1 MRRILGVLFGV
12 PVLAVLG
19 LTVLAGWAWEE
30 FNAPGPHGSDVRLI
44 IPSGTGLGAMA
55 DLLAEGG
62 VVRQPLVFRAVVL
75 LGGKG
80 HGLKAGEYDFPAGAS
95 AAEILDRLVAGRTVV
110 RRLTVPEG
118 LTTAEVLE
126 LVGRAEGLRGEVP
139 EVGEGRLLPE
149 TYHYGYGDSRA
160 GIVERMGRAME
171 EALGEAFAARDP
183 DLPFADRAELL
194 ILASIVEKETGVA
207 GERARVAGVFVN
219 RLRRGMRLQTDP
231 TVVYALTRGRG
242 PLGRPLTRRD
252 LRIDDPYNTYRR
264 PGLPPGP
271 IANPGRASLAAAA
284 RPAATDALYFVADG
298 SGGHAFAAT
307 LREHNRNVA
316 RYRRLRGARQ

>member
-1 MRRILGVLFGV
+1 MRRLLGVLFGV

-19 LTVLAGWAWEE
+19 LTLLAGWAWEE
-30 FNAPGPHGSDVRLI
+30 FNAPGPHGRDVRLV
-44 IPSGTGLGAMA
+44 IPKGTGLGAVA

-62 VVRQPLVFRAVVL
+62 VIRQPLVFRAVVL

-80 HGLKAGEYDFPAGAS
+80 DGLKAGEYDFPAGES
-95 AAEILDRLVAGRTVV
+95 AAAILDRLVAGRTVV

-126 LVGRAEGLRGEVP
+126 LVGRTDGLWGKVP
-139 EVGEGRLLPE
+139 EAGEGGLLPE
-149 TYHYGYGDSRA
+149 TYHYSYGDSRA
-160 GIVERMGRAME
+160 GIVARMGRAME
-171 EALGEAFAARDP
+171 EALDEAFAARDP
-183 DLPFADRAELL
+183 DLPLANRGELL

-242 PLGRPLTRRD
+242 PLGRPLTRTD

-264 PGLPPGP
+264 GGLPPGP

-284 RPAATDALYFVADG
+284 RPAETDALYFVADG
-298 SGGHAFAAT
+298 SGGHAFART

-316 RYRRLRGARQ
+316 RYRRLRGTRQ